1 LTEHNSNFESGTER
15 TFWNFHDRL
24 IEGRPAAWVAQM
36 SDYRVYI
43 IGSDG
48 HFLKAI
54 QLDCR
59 DDSAAIE
66 SAKQFIDGH
75 DIELWQR
82 DRRIARF
89 DSRHQRLAEGLVV
102 GSVLI

>member
-1 LTEHNSNFESGTER
+1 LESGTGQ
-15 TFWNFHDRL
+15 TFWNFHDRIVQEL
-24 IEGRPAAWVAQM
+24 PAAGVAQM
-36 SDYRVYI
+36 GDYRVYV
-43 IGSDG
+43 IGVDG
-48 HFLKAI
+48 HFLRAI

-89 DSRHQRLAEGLVV
+89 DTRPKDNTGWLKGELKPPE
-102 GSVLI
+102 

>member
-1 LTEHNSNFESGTER
+1 
-15 TFWNFHDRL
+15 
-24 IEGRPAAWVAQM
+24 M

-48 HFLKAI
+48 HFEKAI
-54 QLDCR
+54 PLDCPN
-59 DDSAAIE
+59 DAAALE

-82 DRRIARF
+82 DRLLARF
-89 DSRHQRLAEGLVV
+89 DGRPRDTAGWLKGELKPPE
-102 GSVLI
+102 

>member
-1 LTEHNSNFESGTER
+1 M
-15 TFWNFHDRL
+15 
-24 IEGRPAAWVAQM
+24 A
-36 SDYRVYI
+36 DYRVYI

-48 HFLKAI
+48 RFVKAV
-54 QLDCR
+54 QLDCH

-66 SAKQFIDGH
+66 SAKQFIDGL

-89 DSRHQRLAEGLVV
+89 DAARKDSMGWLKGELGKPE
-102 GSVLI
+102 